1 VPMRT
6 ASPAREPQGG
16 ALADALRKAGFSEKR
31 K

>member
-1 VPMRT
+1 MRS
-6 ASPAREPQGG
+6 AAPAREEKGNG

>member
-1 VPMRT
+1 MRS
-6 ASPAREPQGG
+6 AAPAREQSGGG